1 MSSEIVP
8 QVFDSPEFGRIRI
21 VRDDGGEPWFVAK
34 DVCDFFGVTNRN
46 RVMQQLDSDEKGGT
60 RIATPGGEQE
70 VRTVTEAGL
79 YHLLFI
85 LRPNEARGISQEEID
100 DKYKRINAFKRWVTH
115 EVLPSI
121 RRHGAYMTP
130 EMAERMLNDPDVMIM
145 TLEALKA
152 ERAKVAALVEDNARM
167 LPKATAWDA
176 MVESDGTM
184 SVTKAARS
192 LAAIDPGI
200 SRKRLFAL
208 LRADGIF
215 CKRDCTPTRDAID
228 RGLAVQ
234 RIYENKGGHVRAYGH
249 LTAKGLDWCR
259 ERYCRREVTPDA

>member
-1 MSSEIVP
+1 MSNEIVP
-8 QVFDSPEFGRIRI
+8 QVFDSPEFGRIRV
-21 VRDDGGEPWFVAK
+21 VRDEGGEPWFVAK
-34 DVCDFFGVTNRN
+34 DVTDILGLDRPSQSTRYLDEDERGVCLVDTPSGDQQM
-46 RVMQQLDSDEKGGT
+46 VMIS
-60 RIATPGGEQE
+60 
-70 VRTVTEAGL
+70 EAGL
-79 YHLLFI
+79 YSLV
-85 LRPNEARGISQEEID
+85 LRSRKPEA
-100 DKYKRINAFKRWVTH
+100 KAFRRWVTH

-234 RIYENKGGHVRAYGH
+234 RIYEDRGGHVRAYGH

>member
-1 MSSEIVP
+1 MSETSI
-8 QVFDSPEFGRIRI
+8 QVFDSPEFGRIRV
-21 VRDDGGEPWFVAK
+21 VRDEGGEPWFVAK
-34 DVCDFFGVTNRN
+34 DVTNILGLDRPSQST
-46 RVMQQLDSDEKGGT
+46 RYLDEDERGMCLVDTPSGDQQML
-60 RIATPGGEQE
+60 
-70 VRTVTEAGL
+70 TVSEAGL
-79 YHLLFI
+79 YSLV
-85 LRPNEARGISQEEID
+85 LRSRKPEAR
-100 DKYKRINAFKRWVTH
+100 AFKRWVTH

-121 RRHGAYMTP
+121 RRHGAYMTT
-130 EMAERMLNDPDVMIM
+130 EMAECMLNDPDVMIM

-176 MVESDGTM
+176 MVETDGTM

-192 LAAIDPGI
+192 LAAIDPGMTC
-200 SRKRLFAL
+200 RRLYAL
-208 LRADGIF
+208 LRADEIF

-234 RIYENKGGHVRAYGH
+234 RIYEDRGGHVRAYGH

-259 ERYCRREVTPDA
+259 ERYCQGSAR

>member
-1 MSSEIVP
+1 MSNEIVP
-8 QVFDSPEFGRIRI
+8 QVFDSPEFGRIRTAGTPEHPEFCA
-21 VRDDGGEPWFVAK
+21 RDVAMALGYANTNDAIRKHCKGVAIRYPLQTAGGV
-34 DVCDFFGVTNRN
+34 
-46 RVMQQLDSDEKGGT
+46 
-60 RIATPGGEQE
+60 QE
-70 VRTVTEAGL
+70 VRFITEGDMYRLIASSRL
-79 YHLLFI
+79 ESAQRF
-85 LRPNEARGISQEEID
+85 ESWVFD
-100 DKYKRINAFKRWVTH
+100 D
-115 EVLPSI
+115 VLPSI
-121 RRHGAYMTP
+121 RRHGAYATP

-192 LAAIDPGI
+192 LAAIDPGMTC
-200 SRKRLFAL
+200 KRLYAL
-208 LRADGIF
+208 LRADEIF

-234 RIYENKGGHVRAYGH
+234 RIYEDKGGHVRAYGH

>member
-1 MSSEIVP
+1 MSETSI
-8 QVFDSPEFGRIRI
+8 QVFDSPEFGRIRV
-21 VRDDGGEPWFVAK
+21 VRDEGGDPWFVAGDIAK
-34 DVCDFFGVTNRN
+34 ALGYRDAEKMTR
-46 RVMQQLDSDEKGGT
+46 RLDDDEKGT
-60 RIATPGGEQE
+60 RSVGTPGGNQRMS
-70 VRTVTEAGL
+70 VITEAGM
-79 YHLLFI
+79 YAAI
-85 LRPNEARGISQEEID
+85 LGSQVEGA
-100 DKYKRINAFKRWVTH
+100 KAFRRWVTH

-145 TLEALKA
+145 TLEVLKA

-192 LAAIDPGI
+192 LAAIDPGMTC
-200 SRKRLFAL
+200 KRLYAL
-208 LRADGIF
+208 LRADEIF

>member
-8 QVFDSPEFGRIRI
+8 QVFDSPEFGSVRV
-21 VRDDGGEPWFVAK
+21 VRDEGGEPWFVAK
-34 DVCDFFGVTNRN
+34 DVCDVLG
-46 RVMQQLDSDEKGGT
+46 
-60 RIATPGGEQE
+60 IATNHLRESGRGLDNDE
-70 VRTVTEAGL
+70 VSTLPNWEGKGAAPLIVSEAGL
-79 YHLLFI
+79 YSLV
-85 LRPNEARGISQEEID
+85 LRSRKPEAR
-100 DKYKRINAFKRWVTH
+100 AFKRWVTH

-167 LPKATAWDA
+167 LPKTTAWDA

>member
-1 MSSEIVP
+1 MSETSI
-8 QVFDSPEFGRIRI
+8 QVFDSPEFGRIRV
-21 VRDDGGEPWFVAK
+21 VRDEGGEPWFVAK
-34 DVCDFFGVTNRN
+34 DVTNILGLDRPSQST
-46 RVMQQLDSDEKGGT
+46 RYLDEDERGMCLVDTPSGDQQML
-60 RIATPGGEQE
+60 
-70 VRTVTEAGL
+70 TVSEAGL
-79 YHLLFI
+79 YSLV
-85 LRPNEARGISQEEID
+85 LRSRKPEAR
-100 DKYKRINAFKRWVTH
+100 AFKRWVTH

-176 MVESDGTM
+176 MVETDGTM

-192 LAAIDPGI
+192 LAAIDSGMTC
-200 SRKRLFAL
+200 KRLYAL
-208 LRADGIF
+208 LRADEIF

-228 RGLAVQ
+228 RELAVQ
-234 RIYENKGGHVRAYGH
+234 RIYEDRGGHVRAYGH

-259 ERYCRREVTPDA
+259 ERYCQGSAR